1 MWVHMR
7 LNCHAHLCTLVPVW
21 MWWLYGLGQID
32 MQYISMATLLQRGHE
47 ASVCSRGTKLILSSS
62 KRSQNHTTSI
72 HPPSD
77 SSVNVWHSN
86 KSAAMPQ
93 GSCARLRTFISF
105 FLLFFSS
112 CSSMKV
118 HCLWYIL
125 KARLQ
130 EMMPDKVITD
140 MKVKHITDCH
150 GSHES
155 YERHC
160 RKK

>member
-72 HPPSD
+72 HTSTVWLISQCMAQQQV
-77 SSVNVWHSN
+77 SSHASRFMC
-86 KSAAMPQ
+86 KAEDFYFFLS
-93 GSCARLRTFISF
+93 SF
-105 FLLFFSS
+105 FFFLQFNESALPLIHFKS
-112 CSSMKV
+112 KTPRDD
-118 HCLWYIL
+118 
-125 KARLQ
+125 ARQ
-130 EMMPDKVITD
+130 
-140 MKVKHITDCH
+140 
-150 GSHES
+150 SNYRHES
-155 YERHC
+155 KAHYGLPW
-160 RKK
+160 KPWVIWKTLS